1 MIHTLEHQ
9 TPISAL
15 NSWIVLI
22 IGMCIDSLTVIYL
35 LKGIWLQKGGGEIF
49 LDEDEKGDD
58 DTSKMEMI
66 TLINS
71 GRKKWFLQMLNEYS
85 IV

>member
-1 MIHTLEHQ
+1 
-9 TPISAL
+9 
-15 NSWIVLI
+15 
-22 IGMCIDSLTVIYL
+22 MCIDSLTVIYL

-66 TLINS
+66 TLNINS
-71 GRKKWFLQMLNEYS
+71 GRKK
-85 IV
+85 